1 MIDPHLRLRHLRCFL
16 ETARLESLSAA
27 AEALHLSQPAASKTI
42 KELEEI
48 LGVQLFDRS
57 GRRLALTAAGRLFQ
71 QHAGAAFAGLE
82 RAQALVQ
89 QAPAEKLRLSVGILP
104 TVASEVF
111 PTAALAFQK
120 THPDALLRVTTGPNW
135 LLFSQLREGK
145 LDLVVGRMPA
155 PERMTGLAF
164 RQLYDEEVVIVARP
178 DHPLHKTRFRPK
190 DLADYPLMLPP
201 SGAVIHPSVRAYLTS
216 HALHTIEPIFETVS
230 LAFGRKILQRSDAI
244 WMISQGVVADEV
256 AAGTLTIL
264 PLQTTIM
271 AGPVGVCYRDTNA
284 LPALQ
289 IALIEALVQVTGSDG
304 SQEFA
309 SSDLL

>member
-89 QAPAEKLRLSVGILP
+89 QAPPAEKLRLSVGILP

-120 THPDALLRVTTGPNW
+120 KRIP
-135 LLFSQLREGK
+135 
-145 LDLVVGRMPA
+145 
-155 PERMTGLAF
+155 
-164 RQLYDEEVVIVARP
+164 
-178 DHPLHKTRFRPK
+178 
-190 DLADYPLMLPP
+190 ML
-201 SGAVIHPSVRAYLTS
+201 
-216 HALHTIEPIFETVS
+216 
-230 LAFGRKILQRSDAI
+230 
-244 WMISQGVVADEV
+244 
-256 AAGTLTIL
+256 
-264 PLQTTIM
+264 
-271 AGPVGVCYRDTNA
+271 CY
-284 LPALQ
+284 
-289 IALIEALVQVTGSDG
+289 G
-304 SQEFA
+304 
-309 SSDLL
+309 